1 MKRWLNEG
9 ILTGERPKRIRRR
22 RIMPE
27 TGKPPEPGEGY
38 EEVAGGDFDSDN
50 EEWDY
55 EDAPV

>member
-1 MKRWLNEG
+1 LNEG